1 MFFDL
6 VESRESVE
14 EKSKCNR
21 DEVLFTLNL
30 VKMLASMTGSTR
42 GLGKLSG
49 KIAIITPYKAQ
60 VNRLK
65 HAFGPWLK

>member
-6 VESRESVE
+6 LESRESVE

-21 DEVLFTLNL
+21 DEVAFTLNL
-30 VKMLASMTGSTR
+30 VKMLALMTGSTR

-65 HAFGPWLK
+65 DAFGPWLR